1 MVDGNRG
8 KNRKG
13 GLSLVLRDLIGNE
26 DDESKL
32 DDDKKRRR
40 RRRRKLVRMLDV
52 EMRSSINVIPRQ
64 EGNQLW
70 TRIFR
75 TNFQSR
81 WIENMAKTLIIR
93 TRWPTRRN
101 EGIFFSRHGTQS
113 LFRGYGED
121 DTRWCT
127 DRILRNKRETRGSVL
142 FSNPRAGG
150 CRNLDTPLIN
160 SFIQR
165 GGGSSDEQRPLLLFH
180 DDDRPA

>member
-64 EGNQLW
+64 EGNQL
-70 TRIFR
+70 
-75 TNFQSR
+75 
-81 WIENMAKTLIIR
+81 
-93 TRWPTRRN
+93 
-101 EGIFFSRHGTQS
+101 
-113 LFRGYGED
+113 
-121 DTRWCT
+121 
-127 DRILRNKRETRGSVL
+127 
-142 FSNPRAGG
+142 
-150 CRNLDTPLIN
+150 
-160 SFIQR
+160 
-165 GGGSSDEQRPLLLFH
+165 
-180 DDDRPA
+180 